1 MSKKDNINEI
11 KEFIRKREP
20 IFHNR
25 ELTNTREDIDNEM
38 HKCYWEISASGKLYT
53 REFVLDYLE
62 ERYKNNP
69 VDVMIK
75 ENWKILEFDV
85 INLADDVYMAT
96 YILDG
101 QIVDGKNRPTRRTT
115 LWKGNIDEGFKILFH
130 QGTVIQF

>member
-1 MSKKDNINEI
+1 MSKKDNINKI